1 MRYLILSLL
10 LAFTTV
16 VGAQNDAKYLS
27 GAVVEEN
34 GKVVFNREID
44 APTYS
49 DSQIFDRA
57 ESWLKNFYT
66 KDRGTIVYSNKE
78 KGDLA
83 TVGKQYLVFQDNA
96 ISLDRSIINY
106 RLLIR
111 IKNHKCILKFSS
123 INYAYEVSNKR
134 EPEKYAAEDWITD
147 KYALHNN
154 KINRGNGKFRTK
166 TIDLVD
172 EIAQGIANT
181 LSTVQT
187 PSTVPAQI
195 VAPAENAAAK
205 VSESP
210 NAPKKDK
217 AKLNK
222 KATKTEPAKVESS
235 AKIEPAAVVEPAA
248 KTVASAR
255 EGYTPLEGGK
265 VPNTLQQMI
274 PGSKMQV
281 NADNVKEM
289 NARWHGI
296 DSMFGKQVAAFEVDT
311 NSKIYKTIGNG
322 DTFDLFFFKEG
333 ETADKAWLI
342 IECKKQGETENGNN
356 KIVIGEIL
364 HSWIK

>member
-1 MRYLILSLL
+1 MRYLFLSLL
-10 LAFTTV
+10 LAFATV

-34 GKVVFNREID
+34 GRVVFNREID

-49 DSQIFDRA
+49 DSQIFDKA
-57 ESWLKNFYT
+57 DSWLKNFYT
-66 KDRGTIVYSNKE
+66 KDKGTFVYASKE

-83 TVGKQYLVFQDNA
+83 AVGKQYLIFQDNA
-96 ISLDRSIINY
+96 LSLDRSIINY

-111 IKNHKCILKFSS
+111 IKNHKCVLKFSN
-123 INYAYEVSNKR
+123 INYAYEVSNKK
-134 EPEKYAAEDWITD
+134 EPEKYLAEDWITD
-147 KYALHNN
+147 KYAIHNN
-154 KINRGNGKFRTK
+154 KLNRGNGKFRTM

-187 PSTVPAQI
+187 PSTIPAQI
-195 VAPAENAAAK
+195 IAPAENTGTK
-205 VSESP
+205 VSES
-210 NAPKKDK
+210 NAPKKDNK
-217 AKLNK
+217 AKQEK
-222 KATKTEPAKVESS
+222 KAKKTEPAKIESA
-235 AKIEPAAVVEPAA
+235 AKAEPAATAA
-248 KTVASAR
+248 PTR

-265 VPNTLQQMI
+265 VPSTLQQMI

-281 NADNVKEM
+281 NAKYVKEM
-289 NARWHGI
+289 TARWHGI

-322 DTFDLFFFKEG
+322 DTFELYFFKEG